1 MATRA
6 EKKRKASR
14 LIQDALPAIPFPVR
28 RLPTPLR
35 ILPAAQAL
43 AQLLVETDPLGI
55 ITDDPIRDPG
65 EVSRLRSEQQQPMEL
80 SPASVKKIIND
91 SDIKMNGSNTI
102 ETEEGEIEIR
112 MIVQPAAPLSGR
124 EVIRRS
130 GQFDRQN
137 LLPRIDSKPTR
148 VGRKRTN
155 TDKNMSKAL
164 RLANEKFRTKSGKLR
179 KGATQAQIM
188 RYAHKLRRRMSK

>member
-55 ITDDPIRDPG
+55 ITDDPVPEVG
-65 EVSRLRSEQQQPMEL
+65 EVSTLNRPQTPLQEL
-80 SPASVKKIIND
+80 SPASVKKMIND
-91 SDIKMNGSNTI
+91 PDIKMNGSNTI
-102 ETEEGEIEIR
+102 ETEEGEMKIR
-112 MIVQPAAPLSGR
+112 MMVEPVTPLSGLD
-124 EVIRRS
+124 VIRRS

-137 LLPRIDSKPTR
+137 LLPRFQESSKR
-148 VGRKRTN
+148 SRKKTK

-179 KGATQAQIM
+179 KGASQAQIM
-188 RYAHKLRRRMSK
+188 RYAHKLRRRMSN

>member
-55 ITDDPIRDPG
+55 ITDDPMPEAG
-65 EVSRLRSEQQQPMEL
+65 EISRIANPSGDLREL
-80 SPASVKKIIND
+80 SPAAVKKMIND
-91 SDIKMNGSNTI
+91 PDIKMNGSNTI
-102 ETEEGEIEIR
+102 ETEEGDMQIR
-112 MIVQPAAPLSGR
+112 MMVQPVAPLSGR

-137 LLPRIDSKPTR
+137 LLPRLDSKPKR
-148 VGRKRTN
+148 NGRKRTN